1 SPSAFLSFLCFPL
14 PSTWKTLTLCTSF
27 LQNMAS
33 GVEGTLEGSG
43 SVVMPSEASEPHC
56 CPICL
61 CDIKNAACLPL
72 CLHRFCSSCIQKWA
86 TRAALCPLCRQ
97 PFDHVLHS
105 VRADDDY
112 QEYVFR
118 SSTHRRSNSVR
129 ERPHSRTPW
138 QRRWS
143 RSYGSRAPSMDS
155 GQVSRG
161 HRARVPSSI
170 SSHQAPAPS
179 APVEQSPPNTGERLV
194 NHGYGT
200 YVRIDNVCT
209 TVQTI
214 PWSLEKLAK
223 LQEKYSRHPEESRME
238 HEWRVSLEGGD
249 SISLSEEEAG
259 GSGGPGVF
267 LTIAEDKKIV
277 H

>member
-1 SPSAFLSFLCFPL
+1 MLFSPQGDPLGGPQFPSPSAFLSFLCFPL

-43 SVVMPSEASEPHC
+43 SVVMATGSRTQQAEPSEASEPHC

-200 YVRIDNVCT
+200 YVRIGMLLLPLLH
-209 TVQTI
+209 VQ
-214 PWSLEKLAK
+214 
-223 LQEKYSRHPEESRME
+223 
-238 HEWRVSLEGGD
+238 
-249 SISLSEEEAG
+249 LS
-259 GSGGPGVF
+259 F
-267 LTIAEDKKIV
+267 QRDQ
-277 H
+277 